1 MPTSSNGIEA
11 AFYREG
17 LFCLFDG
24 ESYGY
29 MDESGQEITGFLYDF
44 AYPYSQGLA
53 CVRRDEKYGYLDSN
67 GRIAIPFLYDKA
79 TPFQEGLAY
88 FEIGDKYGFID
99 RTGKEQLLLDC
110 DSISSFHED
119 LAYYSLDGKYGYMDR
134 NGDIVISPIYDDAD
148 YFQNGLAKVRKGSY
162 FGVIDKNGREV
173 VAVRYDQVD
182 MDEKLITVQ
191 SDKKF
196 GCFNLKGMS
205 VLAIVYDQIHRY
217 GDDIVIWQDSKVGLA
232 DIEGNIMLP
241 VSYDS
246 IATLSEKPLAIIEE
260 NGLFGVVDY
269 EGNERMPMV
278 YDWIRYND
286 IKESEILAVSLN
298 EKWGFFNINDF
309 TQTVPFTYEEVGNV
323 YGNRAVACLDGQY
336 GVLDNKGVIIQP
348 FEYEGIRLFEEN
360 DCSSVKKDGKWILL
374 DYNGNQISKKAYDSI
389 TEFGDGYLC
398 EESSRFG
405 ILNRKG
411 EEIQAPIFSYGM
423 DYAYYTENCYIT
435 RCVNSGERENCIVIK
450 KEIEKKDTSE
460 LLINEITPRI
470 KQYHEFIKDGHMSIK
485 EWENDFGITMDQLEH
500 NKLTYQLWRLGN
512 FDLPVLYVFAQSY
525 SSTPYPLTYSGFYCI
540 EDNQLQELLIG
551 YECGGS
557 IGGNYVNLW
566 YDKMEKLIKLGSTGT
581 YGGFGGNALDADIY
595 DYEKGSLKAPL
606 SFSRVR
612 QSVANYGEELVQNAH
627 LFYDDSNIPY
637 TEDSILQAEIV
648 IAYYVNGE
656 QTTLE
661 NYTESFS
668 NRFLAIP

>member
-1 MPTSSNGIEA
+1 MKKTKIIILLAILVFMFTSCKPVSEPEELSLPSEERISVQNHLQEWSDYDEKWSANGDLNEEESFDYPAVLMPTSSNGIEA
-11 AFYREG
+11 AFYTEG

-119 LAYYSLDGKYGYMDR
+119 LAYYSLDG
-134 NGDIVISPIYDDAD
+134 
-148 YFQNGLAKVRKGSY
+148 
-162 FGVIDKNGREV
+162 
-173 VAVRYDQVD
+173 
-182 MDEKLITVQ
+182 
-191 SDKKF
+191 
-196 GCFNLKGMS
+196 
-205 VLAIVYDQIHRY
+205 
-217 GDDIVIWQDSKVGLA
+217 
-232 DIEGNIMLP
+232 
-241 VSYDS
+241 
-246 IATLSEKPLAIIEE
+246 
-260 NGLFGVVDY
+260 
-269 EGNERMPMV
+269 
-278 YDWIRYND
+278 
-286 IKESEILAVSLN
+286 
-298 EKWGFFNINDF
+298 
-309 TQTVPFTYEEVGNV
+309 
-323 YGNRAVACLDGQY
+323 QY

-374 DYNGNQISKKAYDSI
+374 DNNGNQISKKAYDSI

-435 RCVNSGERENCIVIK
+435 RCVNSGERENGIVIK

-612 QSVANYGEELVQNAH
+612 QSVANYGEEMVQNAH

-637 TEDSILQAEIV
+637 TEESILQAEIV

-668 NRFLAIP
+668 NRFRAIP